1 MHMVNCHLLIC
12 ITVGSMLE
20 FLILSIM
27 NGYNTALV
35 AVHMFYYIVYNR
47 LLINYCYI
55 LYANNV
61 MTYED
66 DIQ

>member
-1 MHMVNCHLLIC
+1 
-12 ITVGSMLE
+12 MLE

-27 NGYNTALV
+27 NGYNTAIV

-66 DIQ
+66 NIQ